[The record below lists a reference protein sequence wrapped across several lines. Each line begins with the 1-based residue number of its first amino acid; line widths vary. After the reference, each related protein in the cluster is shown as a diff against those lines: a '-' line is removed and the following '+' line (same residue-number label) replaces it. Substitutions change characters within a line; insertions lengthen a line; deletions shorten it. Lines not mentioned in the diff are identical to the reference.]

1 MVHGITGQVLDF
13 LVTFGKELLLPFLT
27 LSFFAAITLRILIYW
42 TIKREQWFVS
52 QVDLRVQRHFAQQG
66 SKRVQSFS
74 YTLKRIL
81 ERTFYELFETRS
93 IMRTSKSDNIMA
105 PTDRLFLIQQGSAYL
120 VRDTLKYASSLRKDA
135 DVEEKDELIEV
146 SQQVLSLNPCFSRLF
161 GVFPIG
167 PLNDFLNQL
176 PGLFIVGGIFGT
188 FLGIMKALP
197 ELQGMN
203 PSDAE
208 GTKLI
213 MDAFLV
219 KIAFSMSTSTL
230 GILYSV
236 TFTVFNSFVN
246 PEKVFVDVVNNY
258 QRILHQL
265 WRKSETNEMPAD
277 LHAFDENRDPVEA
290 LAELSLQKELALAE
304 AKQKKKQNK
313 GLTQAPTPSE
323 LAPPANPRKSNP
335 SSSDEA
341 A

>member
-1 MVHGITGQVLDF
+1 MVNGITGQVLDF
-13 LVTFGKELLLPFLT
+13 LVTFGKELLLPFLSI
-27 LSFFAAITLRILIYW
+27 SFFAAIVLRTLVYW
-42 TIKREQWFVS
+42 TVKREQWFVD
-52 QVDLRVQRHFAQQG
+52 QFELRVQRHFVSQG
-66 SKRVQSFS
+66 NKRVQSFS

-93 IMRTSKSDNIMA
+93 IMRTSKTDNILA

-120 VRDTLKYASSLRKDA
+120 VRDTLKYAATLRKDA
-135 DVEEKDELIEV
+135 EVEEKDELIEV
-146 SQQVLSLNPCFSRLF
+146 SQQVLSLNPCFSKLF
-161 GVFPIG
+161 GIFPIG

-219 KIAFSMSTSTL
+219 KIAFSMATSTL

-236 TFTVFNSFVN
+236 TFTVFNSFVS
-246 PEKVFVDVVNNY
+246 PEKVFVDVVGKY

-265 WRKSETNEMPAD
+265 WRRSETNEMPAD
-277 LHAFDENRDPVEA
+277 LTSFDENRDPVEA

-304 AKQKKKQNK
+304 TKMKKKSKQ
-313 GLTQAPTPSE
+313 GHAGISE
-323 LAPPANPRKSNP
+323 VAPPMTPRKPN
-335 SSSDEA
+335 SSDEA